1 MSFSELINN
10 YIEEDEKL
18 IKRTITAADLKKNT
32 GLKQLSK
39 HIRGGITQLSK
50 QNLLTLTENLKAY
63 TTDKYLINGREIQP
77 DGEQIK
83 IIQSPQSKYNI
94 RVIAGAGTGKTTT
107 IACRIKYLLD
117 TCTTPDKI
125 LVLTFNVEARK
136 HLELTIDRM
145 MGFDIKMDI
154 KTIDSFCYKLKMDFG
169 YNPVDVS
176 FKTANEPEQSNV
188 SNVTSNFSLN
198 ELGIAGRRI
207 IEKYAPEICGQYK
220 YVFFDEF
227 QDVNEDQFQILNTFV
242 KSGCLLT
249 VIGDDSQN
257 IYQFRGSD
265 NYYIVNFDKIIPNTL
280 TYMITTN
287 YRSTPDIINLANQSI
302 TFNKGRID
310 KVMQPNTQA
319 TGTIDMHIHGSEK
332 ISLEFIK
339 NQIEYYVEQLSIPYE
354 EIAILSRTTY
364 PLKSI
369 ETEFERYKLPYVAL
383 ISDQYSK
390 DFKQLI
396 QPGKVV
402 ISTIHRTKGLEWTV
416 VFIVGL
422 CDDNFPSHL
431 NNGIKN
437 VEEERR
443 LFYVASTRAKRYLH
457 FVTDTRELSF
467 SRFIG
472 EVLNHI
478 QIVKK
483 TTNKVVRDKDNRK
496 MFVGNDDNK
505 HQESFS
511 VNDVVELMSGRRI
524 DQLRQLKLIPTSPIN
539 KNQIFTDTP
548 LCFTDNIKAN
558 GFESD
563 YGIYCDYYIT
573 RQLQIN
579 NNQQIDDIYAK
590 RILSSF
596 RLSDDEKFLYDK
608 YNLKIC
614 LIEKIHPVNVADS
627 DFMKLKGIIDKLD
640 YAVKTVGLDVRDIEM
655 LLLMGLQ
662 NYHYPESFMTKLRES
677 YNSYKNKNLPADKI
691 KEAIYYVS
699 LCPKFNDNRRRLVYR
714 DIQEMYDEN
723 SIKVIPRIDE
733 YVKLLKKEKILCK
746 LQMNK
751 VFKINRENVA
761 LVGELDFINITKNT
775 IVDIKCS
782 DGEFK
787 IEWLLQLMI
796 YYALFMCNPKC
807 CDNYDE
813 IEIKNVGII
822 NLFTG
827 KYYEIEIPVDYD
839 WEGLLD
845 FVETVMADS
854 LKGLRE
860 NEIHNDLI
868 ASNHIINTNVVDISS
883 IVNSDSDKDSDTF
896 TNHNPLPNIDSVGN
910 DSDQDSDLMDYNGST
925 AGNPVDRGY
934 EIIQLNIDDEK
945 SGYIVLDVENNCRT
959 QDIIQLAYIVYDD
972 NHTEQKRI
980 NHYVKNRLVDSRT
993 KQITG
998 ITTDILKTKG
1008 IDYNVIMREF
1018 LADLVKVEF
1027 VCGHH
1032 VGTDVTKLKSNLEK
1046 FKMKLIIGR
1055 TPLGLD
1061 REGSDPEYNLFD
1073 NLVIKDTMNMYKT
1086 INGKG
1091 KSISLTDMYKELSGQ
1106 DIINAHDALSDVE
1119 HTAKCYVE
1127 LIRLTNL
1134 KYPVVDKNKKIPIKS
1149 TNNAMIKVT
1158 PTIKSSVN
1166 NCINNSIDDELPNQS
1181 TATKSLINSSL
1192 IKNVTNNIIDKK
1204 IFETDENDRKVILR
1218 KVSIEHPSVR
1228 TSKQKK

>member
-10 YIEEDEKL
+10 YIEEDDKL
-18 IKRTITAADLKKNT
+18 IKRTITAADIKNNT

-39 HIRGGITQLSK
+39 HIRGGISQLTK
-50 QNLLTLTENLKAY
+50 QNLLTLTGNLKAY
-63 TTDKYLINGREIQP
+63 QTDKYVINGREIHP
-77 DGEQIK
+77 DSEQIK
-83 IIQSPQSKYNI
+83 IIQSPQTKYNI

-145 MGFDIKMDI
+145 MGVDIKMDI
-154 KTIDSFCYKLKMDFG
+154 KTIDAFCYKLKMDFG

-176 FKTANEPEQSNV
+176 FNDVSFKTANGSEGDAGKNV
-188 SNVTSNFSLN
+188 SNVVSNFSLN

-207 IEKYAPEICGQYK
+207 IEKYASEICGQYK

-242 KSGCLLT
+242 KNGCLLT

-287 YRSTPDIINLANQSI
+287 YRSTPEIINLANKSI

-310 KVMQPNTQA
+310 KVMQPNTQT
-319 TGTIDMHIHGSEK
+319 TGTVDMHIHSSEK
-332 ISLEFIK
+332 LSLEFIK
-339 NQIEYYVEQLSIPYE
+339 EQIEYYVQQLSIPYE
-354 EIAILSRTTY
+354 EIAILSRNTH

-369 ETEFERYKLPYVAL
+369 ETEFERHRLPYVAL

-402 ISTIHRTKGLEWTV
+402 ISTIHRTKGLEWSV
-416 VFIVGL
+416 VFIIGL
-422 CDDNFPSHL
+422 CDNNFPSHL

-457 FVTDTRELSF
+457 FVTDAKELSF

-472 EVLNHI
+472 EVLDHI

-483 TTNKVVRDKDNRK
+483 TPNKIVRDKDNRK
-496 MFVGNDDNK
+496 MFIGNDENK

-548 LCFTDNIKAN
+548 LCFSDNIKIN

-573 RQLQIN
+573 RQLQID
-579 NNQQIDDIYAK
+579 NNQEIDDIYVK
-590 RILSSF
+590 RILSNF

-608 YNLKIC
+608 YNLKMC
-614 LIEKIHPVNVADS
+614 LIEKIHPVNVTDAD
-627 DFMKLKGIIDKLD
+627 FIKLKRIIDKLD
-640 YAVKTVGLDVRDIEM
+640 FAATTLGLDVRNIEM

-662 NYHYPESFMTKLRES
+662 NYHYPESFMTKLRDS
-677 YNSYKNKNLPADKI
+677 YNLYKNKDLPADQI

-699 LCPKFNDNRRRLVYR
+699 LCPKFNDKRRRLVYR

-723 SIKVIPRIDE
+723 SVKVIPRIDD
-733 YVKLLKKEKILCK
+733 YVKLLKNEKILCK

-761 LVGELDFINITKNT
+761 LIGELDFINITKNT

-796 YYALFMCNPKC
+796 YYALFMCNPEC
-807 CDNYDE
+807 CANYDE

-827 KYYEIEIPVDYD
+827 KYYEIAIPEDYD

-845 FVETVMADS
+845 FVEIMMADS

-868 ASNHIINTNVVDISS
+868 ASNHIINTGVVDIST
-883 IVNSDSDKDSDTF
+883 IVNSSDLNQHQNINNESDPETGF
-896 TNHNPLPNIDSVGN
+896 VTGSG
-910 DSDQDSDLMDYNGST
+910 SGTGSEQDSNSIDCDESVET
-925 AGNPVDRGY
+925 
-934 EIIQLNIDDEK
+934 IQLNLVSEK

-959 QDIIQLAYIVYDD
+959 QDIIQLAYIIYDD
-972 NHTEQKRI
+972 KHIEQKRI
-980 NHYVKNRLVDSRT
+980 NRYVKNRLVDSRT

-998 ITTDILKTKG
+998 ITTDVLKTKG
-1008 IDYNVIMREF
+1008 VDYNVIMREF
-1018 LADLVKVEF
+1018 LSDLIKVEF

-1032 VGTDVTKLKSNLEK
+1032 IGTDITKLKSNLEK
-1046 FKMKLIIGR
+1046 FKMNLVI
-1055 TPLGLD
+1055 
-1061 REGSDPEYNLFD
+1061 GSDPEYNLFD
-1073 NLVIKDTMNMYKT
+1073 NLTIKDTMNMYKT
-1086 INGKG
+1086 LNGKG
-1091 KSISLTDMYKELSGQ
+1091 KSISLTDMYKQLLGQ

-1127 LIRLTNL
+1127 LIRLTDI
-1134 KYPVVDKNKKIPIKS
+1134 KYPPNKVSPVIKS
-1149 TNNAMIKVT
+1149 
-1158 PTIKSSVN
+1158 
-1166 NCINNSIDDELPNQS
+1166 NQS
-1181 TATKSLINSSL
+1181 IQMNQSNQSMVTKPLINSSL
-1192 IKNVTNNIIDKK
+1192 IRNVTNNIIDKK
-1204 IFETDENDRKVILR
+1204 IFESDENKIISRKI
-1218 KVSIEHPSVR
+1218 SIEHPSVR
-1228 TSKQKK
+1228 LAKQNK

>member
-18 IKRTITAADLKKNT
+18 MKRTITAADIKKNT

-50 QNLLTLTENLKAY
+50 QNLLTLTGNLKAY
-63 TTDKYLINGREIQP
+63 TTNKYVINGREIHP
-77 DGEQIK
+77 DSEQIK

-136 HLELTIDRM
+136 HLESTIDRM
-145 MGFDIKMDI
+145 MGIDIKMDI
-154 KTIDSFCYKLKMDFG
+154 KTIDAFCYKLKMDFG

-176 FKTANEPEQSNV
+176 FKTVNGSQESNENDENNV
-188 SNVTSNFSLN
+188 SNVVSNFSIN

-207 IEKYAPEICGQYK
+207 IEKYASEICGQYK

-242 KSGCLLT
+242 KNGCLLT

-319 TGTIDMHIHGSEK
+319 TGTVDMHIHSSEK

-339 NQIEYYVEQLSIPYE
+339 NQIEYYVGQLSIPYE
-354 EIAILSRTTY
+354 EIAILSRTTH

-369 ETEFERYKLPYVAL
+369 ETEFERHKLPYVAL

-390 DFKQLI
+390 DYKQLI

-402 ISTIHRTKGLEWTV
+402 ISTIHRTKGLEWKV
-416 VFIVGL
+416 VFIIGL
-422 CDDNFPSHL
+422 CDNNFPSHL

-443 LFYVASTRAKRYLH
+443 LFYVASTRAKQYLH
-457 FVTDTRELSF
+457 FVTDARELSF

-483 TTNKVVRDKDNRK
+483 TTNKIVRDKDNRK

-505 HQESFS
+505 NQESFS
-511 VNDVVELMSGRRI
+511 VSNVVELMSGRRI
-524 DQLRQLKLIPTSPIN
+524 DQLRGLKLIPTSPII
-539 KNQIFTDTP
+539 KNQIFTDKP
-548 LCFTDNIKAN
+548 LCFTDSIKAN

-573 RQLQIN
+573 RQLQID
-579 NNQQIDDIYAK
+579 NNQQIDDIYVK

-608 YNLKIC
+608 YNLKMC
-614 LIEKIHPVNVADS
+614 LIKKIHPVNVTDAD
-627 DFMKLKGIIDKLD
+627 FLKLKRIIDKLD
-640 YAVKTVGLDVRDIEM
+640 YAVKTLGLDVRNIEM

-662 NYHYPESFMTKLRES
+662 NYHYPETFMTKLRES
-677 YNSYKNKNLPADKI
+677 YNLYTNKDLPADKI

-699 LCPKFNDNRRRLVYR
+699 LCPKFNDSRRRLVYR

-723 SIKVIPRIDE
+723 SVKVIPRIDE

-751 VFKINRENVA
+751 VFKINRENIA
-761 LVGELDFINITKNT
+761 LIGELDFINITKNT

-782 DGEFK
+782 DGEFR

-807 CDNYDE
+807 CDNYNQ
-813 IEIKNVGII
+813 IEIKNVGVI

-827 KYYEIEIPVDYD
+827 KYYEIAIPVDYD
-839 WEGLLD
+839 WEGLLN

-860 NEIHNDLI
+860 NEIHDDLI
-868 ASNHIINTNVVDISS
+868 ASNHIINTNVVDISNV
-883 IVNSDSDKDSDTF
+883 VNSSDSYQDTEQESEFERDLDSMDHDETIE
-896 TNHNPLPNIDSVGN
+896 TIWLNP
-910 DSDQDSDLMDYNGST
+910 
-925 AGNPVDRGY
+925 
-934 EIIQLNIDDEK
+934 DDEK

-959 QDIIQLAYIVYDD
+959 QDIIQLAYIIYDD
-972 NHTEQKRI
+972 NHNEQKRI
-980 NHYVKNRLVDSRT
+980 NYYVKNRLVDSRT

-998 ITTDILKTKG
+998 ITTDMLKTKG
-1008 IDYNVIMREF
+1008 VEYNVIMREF
-1018 LADLVKVEF
+1018 LADLIKVKF

-1032 VGTDVTKLKSNLEK
+1032 VGTDITKLKSNLEK
-1046 FKMKLIIGR
+1046 FKMKLIIG
-1055 TPLGLD
+1055 
-1061 REGSDPEYNLFD
+1061 SDPEYNMFD
-1073 NLVIKDTMNMYKT
+1073 NLVTIDTMNMYKT
-1086 INGKG
+1086 LKGKG

-1106 DIINAHDALSDVE
+1106 NIINAHDALSDVE

-1127 LIRLTNL
+1127 MIRLI
-1134 KYPVVDKNKKIPIKS
+1134 DIKNPSVNKNTLVKANAAISS
-1149 TNNAMIKVT
+1149 TNNR
-1158 PTIKSSVN
+1158 
-1166 NCINNSIDDELPNQS
+1166 INDEELEKLNI
-1181 TATKSLINSSL
+1181 TKSLINCSL

-1204 IFETDENDRKVILR
+1204 IFESDENDKKVTFRKI
-1218 KVSIEHPSVR
+1218 SIEPPNVR
-1228 TSKQKK
+1228 SSKQKI